1 MFMDARNKAGLSRE
15 KAAGLLNVGTRTLQ
29 NYEFSFSIV
38 PPETALRM
46 QEVYQDP
53 TLTARYCS
61 DYCPIGQVFAH
72 RVPENQHLC
81 SAVLGL
87 LKEQADVEKLREK
100 LIEITADGIIDH
112 HELPELERILEELMD
127 LEKKIAEFKL
137 HVAKMISIPAMMQKR
152 KRSLATA
159 AR

>member
-1 MFMDARNKAGLSRE
+1 MFREARNRAGISRNE
-15 KAAGLLNVGTRTLQ
+15 AALRLHIGTRTLT
-29 NYEFSFSIV
+29 NYEHQV
-38 PPETALRM
+38 TVTPPEIALRM
-46 QEVYQDP
+46 QDIYQDP
-53 TLTARYCS
+53 TLTARYCAE
-61 DYCPIGQVFAH
+61 YCPIGQVYAH
-72 RVPENQHLC
+72 QVPENQHLC

-87 LKEQADVEKLREK
+87 LKEQTDVEKLREK

-112 HELPELERILEELMD
+112 HEMPHLEHILEELMD

-152 KRSLATA
+152 KRPLTA